1 MNNKVTIKMNLELS
15 LSNDISSLIE
25 YHEEMLE
32 KNLNNMSKESLSKE
46 KDIHEVLKAF
56 DLMEKAYNLK

>member
-15 LSNDISSLIE
+15 LSNDVSSLIE

-32 KNLNNMSKESLSKE
+32 K
-46 KDIHEVLKAF
+46 I
-56 DLMEKAYNLK
+56 